1 MEERLL
7 LTSSPHIGTKDTV
20 SRVMLDVIIALLPAT
35 MGSIYFFGLPA
46 FKLILVSVIAAI
58 ATEAIIQKLTNKK
71 ISITDCSAALTGLLL
86 AMNLPPSAP
95 WWIGA
100 VGSAFAIGIAKQ
112 AFGGLGQ
119 NFINPALAGRAMLM
133 ASWPVIMTTWSAP
146 GADAL
151 TTVTPLAILKPGSE
165 VTEQLPSL
173 MDVFIGNIGGCL
185 GETSALL
192 LLVGAAYLFYRGVIS
207 WRIPFTYIATVA
219 VITLIASNGDFV
231 NMAYHLFSGGLM
243 IGAFF
248 MATDYSSSP
257 VTVKG
262 QIIFGI
268 GAGVLT
274 AVIRLYGGYPEGVSY
289 SILLMNL
296 AAPIIE
302 KYTSPKLFGGVK

>member
-1 MEERLL
+1 MQERLL

-46 FKLILVSVIAAI
+46 FKLIMVSVIAAV
-58 ATEAIIQKLTNKK
+58 ATEAIIQKLTKK
-71 ISITDCSAALTGLLL
+71 TITIKDCSAALTGLLL
-86 AMNLPPSAP
+86 AMNIPPAAP
-95 WWIGA
+95 WWIAA

-146 GADAL
+146 GADAVA
-151 TTVTPLAILKPGSE
+151 TVTPLALLKPGSE
-165 VTEQLPSL
+165 ATGELPSL
-173 MDVFIGNIGGCL
+173 MDAFVGNIGGCL

-192 LLVGAAYLFYRGVIS
+192 LLIGAAYLFYRRVIS

-219 VITLIASNGDFV
+219 VITLVASGGDFT
-231 NMAYHLFSGGLM
+231 NMLYHLFTGGLM

-257 VTVKG
+257 ITVKG

-268 GAGVLT
+268 GAGVIT
-274 AVIRLYGGYPEGVSY
+274 SVIRLYGGYPEGVSY

-302 KYTSPKLFGGVK
+302 KYTSPKLFGEVK

>member
-1 MEERLL
+1 MQERLL

-46 FKLILVSVIAAI
+46 FKLIMVSVIAAV
-58 ATEAIIQKLTNKK
+58 ATEAIIQKLTKK
-71 ISITDCSAALTGLLL
+71 TITIKDCSAALTGLLL
-86 AMNLPPSAP
+86 AMNIPPAAP
-95 WWIGA
+95 WWIAA

-146 GADAL
+146 GPDAVA
-151 TTVTPLAILKPGSE
+151 TVTPLALLKPGSE
-165 VTEQLPSL
+165 ATGELPSL
-173 MDVFIGNIGGCL
+173 MDAFVGNIGGCI

-192 LLVGAAYLFYRGVIS
+192 LLIGAAYLFYRRVIS

-219 VITLIASNGDFV
+219 VITLVASGGDFT
-231 NMAYHLFSGGLM
+231 NMLYHLFTGGLM

-257 VTVKG
+257 ITVKG

-268 GAGVLT
+268 GAGVIT
-274 AVIRLYGGYPEGVSY
+274 SVIRLYGGYPEGVSY

-302 KYTSPKLFGGVK
+302 KYTSPKLFGEVK